1 MSSINNKPMSAK
13 EKEDV
18 TQAFIDIYRGNTD
31 KYKTNTRINKTT
43 YTKKKLCSTDKV
55 RLQEVTIELL
65 KGH

>member
-1 MSSINNKPMSAK
+1 MSNIKNKPMTAK
-13 EKEDV
+13 EKEAT
-18 TQAFIDIYRGNTD
+18 TQAFIDMYTGNAD